1 MKTDHI
7 IIVNLHIAIPQLKKS
22 GLSIEEPLAAVA
34 ATAASLRNNFYEHSV
49 PWKENG
55 DRLMTTWVFPDF
67 YEEHKRLCLM
77 LNRERKA
84 FMEAYLVAV
93 DQLEFRLVEDFKPS
107 DFPGSQEIASKF
119 MLRLNMDRVSQALRP
134 GDQASEEN
142 VVETFEDQLGKRFAD
157 AETALREK
165 LVKPLEVFI
174 DGFSRPKNFY
184 ESQLVSLV
192 RTADIVRKLNFSPDT
207 SLTETC
213 EMIAADIGGMGIK
226 ELRTNEGARGAT
238 VARARRIL
246 HNLR

>member
-7 IIVNLHIAIPQLKKS
+7 IIVNLHISIPQLKKS
-22 GLSIEEPLAAVA
+22 GLSIEEPLATVV
-34 ATAASLRNNFYEHSV
+34 ATAASLRNNFYDHSV

-55 DRLMTTWVFPDF
+55 DRLLTTWVFPDF
-67 YEEHKRLCLM
+67 YAEHRRICILLSDQ
-77 LNRERKA
+77 RKA
-84 FMEAYLVAV
+84 FMEAYLAAV
-93 DQLEFRLVEDFKPS
+93 DQLEFRLVEDFKPA
-107 DFPGSQEIASKF
+107 DFPGSQEIAAKF
-119 MLRLNMDRVSQALRP
+119 MLKLNMDRVSQALRP

-142 VVETFEDQLGKRFAD
+142 VVETFEDQLGYRFQE

-207 SLTETC
+207 GLTETC
-213 EMIAADIGGMGIK
+213 EMIAADIGAMGIK

-238 VARARRIL
+238 VASARRIL
-246 HNLR
+246 HNLA